1 MVCRNGLIIFFCI
14 SFVSILD
21 KVNAWVGITTH
32 RHLSKKTFSSSHS
45 LAIVPLAAE
54 PLTTRI
60 HRQRYHRN
68 KEMELFS
75 SNYNEQ
81 GLVGRTASL
90 ADKYVVELET
100 KENNSSENQSKK
112 FVWSLYSISI
122 IVEGMNV
129 ISEGEQARLA
139 LFLPNLPSNVSEKP
153 VLVLE
158 CTLVESDHLKVL
170 MSRSSSDDDAVDST
184 LQKVLARILVQ
195 WASSQLCKSDDSA
208 VDRHI
213 QNWRISLEEE
223 GNDES
228 PITADF
234 TSNKGFD
241 VLFKPIFDTS
251 SPSFEWVEMV
261 SGNGKILGRL
271 PRPLVH
277 KYNLLHRGIGL
288 FVTKDRPMLT
298 PSGDRTDFPDLYVH
312 RRVDNKRIFPSLY
325 DMFVGGVSVA
335 EEDAHLTARREVAEE
350 LGLSMALSENN
361 TMSGPILD
369 CAVCTSYNRCLV
381 TLFHYTFNSKLEN
394 VSWQEEE
401 VAWGDFVSYPVIAAA
416 ADRSIQR
423 LAEKRSWP
431 GSYPPIQSAWNGELQ
446 QEADSA
452 QSEAH
457 DWGAWDF
464 VPDGLLVW
472 DAWLNWL
479 EREAHS
485 K

>member
-1 MVCRNGLIIFFCI
+1 MVQSNGFIISCLA
-14 SFVSILD
+14 FVSILD
-21 KVNAWVGITTH
+21 KVHAWVGIPTH
-32 RHLSKKTFSSSHS
+32 NHLSKTSSTSQP
-45 LAIVPLAAE
+45 LAIVPLTAK
-54 PLTTRI
+54 PLTTII
-60 HRQRYHRN
+60 HRQTFHRN

-75 SNYNEQ
+75 SIYKEQ
-81 GLVGRTASL
+81 ALEGRTASL

-100 KENNSSENQSKK
+100 KENDTTENDSKT
-112 FVWSLYSISI
+112 FVWSLYPISK
-122 IVEGMNV
+122 IVEGMDV
-129 ISEGEQARLA
+129 ISEGEQAKQA
-139 LFLPNLPSNVSEKP
+139 LFLPNLPSNVAEKP

-158 CTLVESDHLKVL
+158 CTLVESDHLKVFV
-170 MSRSSSDDDAVDST
+170 SRPPTNDDTVEST
-184 LQKVLARILVQ
+184 LQKILARILVQ
-195 WASSQLCKSDDSA
+195 WASSQLCKPDDSA
-208 VDRHI
+208 GDKRI
-213 QNWRISLEEE
+213 QNWRISLEED
-223 GNDES
+223 GNDEV
-228 PITADF
+228 PITMDL
-234 TSNKGFD
+234 TSNKGFEE
-241 VLFKPIFDTS
+241 LFKPIFDTS

-261 SGNGKILGRL
+261 TGNGKILGRL

-288 FVTKDRPMLT
+288 FVTKDRPMFT
-298 PSGDRTDFPDLYVH
+298 PSGDKTNFPDLYVH

-350 LGLSMALSENN
+350 LGLSMALSEKN
-361 TMSGPILD
+361 TMSDPILD

-381 TLFHYTFNSKLEN
+381 TLFHYTFNSKREN

-423 LAEKRSWP
+423 LAKDRSWP
-431 GSYPPIQSAWNGELQ
+431 GSYPPIQSAWNGVLQ
-446 QEADSA
+446 QEADSSV
-452 QSEAH
+452 SEGH
-457 DWGAWDF
+457 DWASWDF

-479 EREAHS
+479 QREAHS